1 MVINSSSVE
10 ACPNDASLKH
20 ELLDKLY
27 LNSLYGVD
35 VPLVL
40 MNSFNTHE
48 ETVRIIRK
56 YRMHNLSIH
65 TFNQV
70 HSYPYVV
77 KESAVPLPTAKYDK
91 LTRDKWYVRLL
102 LQGGRPDEAKQV
114 NLDILYHMINVDS
127 EFMMEVTDKTRADV
141 QGGTLVTYKD
151 KPHLLEVN
159 QVPQEH
165 LEDFRALNKFT
176 MFNTNNL
183 WVNLRAIQNTK
194 VVQLETAAGGAI
206 QFFKNFVGIKVT
218 RLRFLP
224 VKSSSDL
231 FLVQSNL
238 YQIKHG
244 RCAPP
249 TVRLATIP
257 IVKLGREF
265 QTAQQ
270 YSERFE
276 KGIPNI
282 LELDH
287 LTVAGD
293 VKFGSG
299 ITLKGTVILV
309 ANEGAKIELPDGTI
323 LEDKVVTGDLRI
335 LDH

>member
-1 MVINSSSVE
+1 MQRLVAQDLIDIHPIVSYRSVKN
-10 ACPNDASLKH
+10 A
-20 ELLDKLY
+20 
-27 LNSLYGVD
+27 
-35 VPLVL
+35 
-40 MNSFNTHE
+40 
-48 ETVRIIRK
+48 
-56 YRMHNLSIH
+56 
-65 TFNQV
+65 
-70 HSYPYVV
+70 
-77 KESAVPLPTAKYDK
+77 
-91 LTRDKWYVRLL
+91 
-102 LQGGRPDEAKQV
+102 
-114 NLDILYHMINVDS
+114 
-127 EFMMEVTDKTRADV
+127 
-141 QGGTLVTYKD
+141 
-151 KPHLLEVN
+151 
-159 QVPQEH
+159 
-165 LEDFRALNKFT
+165 
-176 MFNTNNL
+176 
-183 WVNLRAIQNTK
+183 K

-231 FLVQSNL
+231 FLVHIYDSL
-238 YQIKHG
+238 YICTNSDDSCCLYSLLMNPDRG
-244 RCAPP
+244 V
-249 TVRLATIP
+249 TTIP